1 MIPLSRKRPLEVL
14 QQVVMAS
21 TRSTTL
27 GADEAVE
34 DIRVKD
40 EEDIGAAAVVVLEV
54 TSVVAEVD
62 VAVETSVETSV
73 EVVAVSVALLAA
85 SPRRSRLSHRK
96 NKTVLR
102 TCVSPVVS
110 CIHAEQLTKS

>member
-14 QQVVMAS
+14 QRVVMAS
-21 TRSTTL
+21 TRFTTL

-34 DIRVKD
+34 DTRVKD
-40 EEDIGAAAVVVLEV
+40 EEDSGAVAAVVLEV

-62 VAVETSVETSV
+62 VAAETSV
-73 EVVAVSVALLAA
+73 EVVAVSVVLLAV
-85 SPRRSRLSHRK
+85 SPRRSRPSHRK

-102 TCVSPVVS
+102 TCVPLVVS